1 MARKFKCRNGTI
13 LEEKLTEL
21 GDDYI
26 CLYDPTGSHKKGERV
41 SLLSGRRYGKQYS
54 IGGAYGGDYDI
65 VEELKPKKQKKEAAL
80 AKAKWFE
87 YAGDKRIELLLDVVK
102 SLHLPYEIKAYTQF
116 GLITEKT
123 ITIRV

>member
-1 MARKFKCRNGTI
+1 MARKFKCRNGII
-13 LEEKLTEL
+13 LEEKFTEL

-26 CLYDPTGSHKKGERV
+26 CLYDPTGTHKKGEWV

-54 IGGAYGGDYDI
+54 IGGAWGEEYDI
-65 VEELKPKKQKKEAAL
+65 VEELLPKKQKKEAAL

-102 SLHLPYEIKAYTQF
+102 SLHLSYEIKAFTQF
-116 GLITEKT
+116 GVITEKT